1 MPNQRIVPI
10 EEVDPDNVPYFAMI
24 LLPTQSRF

>member
-1 MPNQRIVPI
+1 VPI